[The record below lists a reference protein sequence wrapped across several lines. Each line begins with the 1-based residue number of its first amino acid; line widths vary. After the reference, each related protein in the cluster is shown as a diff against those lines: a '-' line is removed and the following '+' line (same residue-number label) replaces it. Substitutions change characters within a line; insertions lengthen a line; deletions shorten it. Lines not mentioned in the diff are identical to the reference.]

1 MQASAIGKVGQ
12 VSEYEQFASVEKN
25 SVWSKPEKKR
35 RTIRK
40 QKGVTVPYETIMRA
54 KTAVSLVVQQVIQSD
69 IIEFPIFNNLRELEE
84 IISIRDVI
92 PAISSM
98 YSHPLMQKH
107 LQNVA
112 TPMMLVHEVLSNLKI
127 KKHAK
132 ILCMFNVEW
141 VAYLVKVLKYD
152 VNNIYFLDDG
162 LDIKDG
168 TGKIVSIKS
177 WVLVNTLGIPVENLI
192 YHTELEV
199 KKMKFDYIVGNP
211 PYLKRGWKSFLQIM
225 IDNSRSHV
233 ACICPDPTANRTDF
247 GSSVREML
255 MNAGVQSIT
264 ECTNSFEKVDSGK
277 ISYFIC
283 DKNSP
288 AKEDVFVMGG
298 DIRMALRDKVLSF
311 ANTSGESFFCRGSQ
325 ASIKCSK
332 EKTPIGENNV
342 SCIYSVT
349 NTEME
354 IVYVRANEFPKRT
367 KNKDKFNGRFLAI
380 NRFFGKNT
388 NDPIYEIDEMENKV
402 VGYNVIVFKMENGE
416 TLENFRSLYCSK
428 LYKWMMFVLRNGTF
442 DITQSNLI
450 LLPRLDLTK
459 EWTDEELYQVFNLSP
474 EEIELVET
482 EEIS

>member
-1 MQASAIGKVGQ
+1 MRASTIGQVGQ
-12 VSEYEQFASVEKN
+12 SSEYDNFHSANKHDL
-25 SVWSKPEKKR
+25 WSKPEKP

-40 QKGVTVPYETIMRA
+40 QKVGTVSRETIIHA
-54 KTAVSLVVQQVIQSD
+54 KTAIQQAAQSD
-69 IIEFPIFNNLRELEE
+69 LIEFPIINNLRELEE
-84 IISIRDVI
+84 IISTQDVI
-92 PAISSM
+92 PAICSM
-98 YSHPLMQKH
+98 YSHPLMGKH

-112 TPMMLVHEVLSNLKI
+112 TPMMLVHEVLSKLKM

-162 LDIKDG
+162 VDIKDG

-225 IDNSRSHV
+225 IKNSSSHV

-255 MNAGVQSIT
+255 LQSGIQSIT
-264 ECTNSFEKVDSGK
+264 ECTNSFDKVDSGK

-288 AKEDVFVMGG
+288 AKENVFIMDG
-298 DIRMALRDKVLSF
+298 DIRMMLKNKVLSF
-311 ANTSGESFFCRGSQ
+311 GNTSGDAFFCRGSQ
-325 ASIKCSK
+325 ASIKCHK
-332 EKTPIGENNV
+332 EKTASVEYNV
-342 SCIYSVT
+342 PCIYSVAT
-349 NTEME
+349 GEME
-354 IVYVRANEFPKRT
+354 IVYVRANDFPKRT

-388 NDPIYEIDEMENKV
+388 NDPIYEIDEMTNKV
-402 VGYNVIVFKMENGE
+402 VGYNVIVFKLEKGE
-416 TLENFRSLYCSK
+416 TLESFRSVYCSK

-442 DITQSNLI
+442 DITQSNLM

-459 EWTDEELYQVFNLSP
+459 NWTDEELYQVFNLSP